1 MSMFIIDLIV
11 RLFKIFR
18 FFFYSVIISH
28 HKHAKVCFCD
38 KNTEGKTP
46 GLIGKMSPL
55 SRYRAVI
62 AGVSRSVMA
71 HRSKCR

>member
-11 RLFKIFR
+11 RLFKIFS
-18 FFFYSVIISH
+18 FFITVIISH
-28 HKHAKVCFCD
+28 HKHAMVCFCD

>member
-1 MSMFIIDLIV
+1 MSMFIIDVIV
-11 RLFKIFR
+11 RLFEIFR
-18 FFFYSVIISH
+18 FFYSVIISL
-28 HKHAKVCFCD
+28 HKHVQVCFGD

-55 SRYRAVI
+55 WRYRAVI